1 MCLCSLIH
9 IDFCCC
15 FSLEFSDH
23 AAKFSCK
30 VYFAE
35 EFHQLRQVVFSY
47 GEERFIR
54 SLARCVKWQA
64 RGGKSGSSF
73 CKVVGELIVLCYIK
87 KQLT

>member
-1 MCLCSLIH
+1 MLFIY
-9 IDFCCC
+9 I
-15 FSLEFSDH
+15 EFSDH

-30 VYFAE
+30 VYFAK
-35 EFHQLRQVVFSY
+35 EFRQLRQVVFSY

-73 CKVVGELIVLCYIK
+73 CKVVGKLIVGVFNVLRTE
-87 KQLT
+87 QA